1 MSNTTSSTARVIE
14 IGNMT
19 AGIAVPEE
27 GGYRFFSAQPP
38 FDTLDG
44 RRFRSLKLI
53 ASAAHERWRR
63 SAPPPASNSSP
74 TKLADPSPDLLL
86 AVPAARLTRSFP

>member
-1 MSNTTSSTARVIE
+1 MSNTTISTARVIE

-38 FDTLDG
+38 FDALDG

-53 ASAAHERWRR
+53 ASAAHERWQRN
-63 SAPPPASNSSP
+63 APPPIPKSSP
-74 TKLADPSPDLLL
+74 TKLADLSPDLLL
-86 AVPAARLTRSFP
+86 AIPGPFLLPV